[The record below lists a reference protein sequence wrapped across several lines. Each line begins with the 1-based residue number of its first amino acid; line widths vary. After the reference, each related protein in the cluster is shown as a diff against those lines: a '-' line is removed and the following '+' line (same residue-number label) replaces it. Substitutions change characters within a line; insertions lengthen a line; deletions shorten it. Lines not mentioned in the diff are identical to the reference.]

1 MRRLLILC
9 LGAFLAAACARDG
22 ASTTG
27 ESAAAGDVLFSLE
40 LKEDGKALATFPEAG
55 EDGVL
60 GRFIHT
66 AGLTAGLG
74 SNPIGLDRGLGDAG
88 RVVVFRIAGGKLVLE
103 QENWE
108 YRASADNPAE
118 RRAVRNSFASSVLWA
133 GKLEEDAPAGRV
145 AVDIAPFL
153 ASDAMNVA
161 GRLKARG
168 QGSYALDKDR
178 SFVEPAGVL
187 LFPDNVEVDA
197 AITFSGAEPGDEVSE
212 VAADGRSFTLT
223 LHHSFVRLPEDG
235 FRSREFDS
243 RVGVIDMAYYDY
255 SAPLAGQVQRAFAR
269 RFRLQRVDPAA
280 EKGPVKKPIIFY
292 VDNGAPEPIRSALVE
307 GASWWAEA
315 FEAAGFEDAYRVE
328 VLPEDAHPMDARYN
342 VIQWVHRQTR
352 GWSYGGGA
360 ADPRTGEM
368 LKARVILGSQRV
380 RQDRMIFEGLA
391 GTDKTGSGAPDDP
404 LQLSLA
410 RIRQL
415 SAHEVGHTLGFA
427 HNFAA
432 STNDRAS
439 VMDYPAP
446 LVRPGNESGL
456 DFSEAYGV
464 GVGPWDAFATK
475 WLYAEFPEGVD
486 EAAALEDMIDDA
498 YASGLRFVDDAH
510 GRSTGAAHPYGSVWD
525 NGADPVAMLD
535 ETMEVR
541 ARALAGFG
549 ERVLKAGEPTS
560 RMREVIAPIYLYHRY
575 QTAAAA
581 KLIGGYA
588 FRHAEKG
595 DPDAAGSPVA
605 PDRQRAALDALLK
618 TVDARALALPSS
630 VSDRLSP
637 TIDAGYGWAGG
648 KEQFDGA
655 TGAMFDVS
663 SAANAA
669 ASMTFSAIFH
679 PARVARVIET
689 GRRGDDVLTL
699 EEMFEASEAAVFRG
713 EGVDAEP
720 VIARVAQGRFAATLM
735 DLAASDVSPEI
746 AARTDGY
753 LKALSGRIRP
763 SLIEGASDDRAFREW
778 LVARIAAHLDRPAPS
793 SAPAPAAIAPP
804 PGSPIGSPNGA
815 AESCWHC
822 DPLGVE

>member
-9 LGAFLAAACARDG
+9 FAAVLAATSCAREG
-22 ASTTG
+22 APPKG
-27 ESAAAGDVLFSLE
+27 VAATDGDVLFPIDLTS
-40 LKEDGKALATFPEAG
+40 DGKAVATFPAPG
-55 EDGVL
+55 GDGVL
-60 GRFIHT
+60 GRYIHA

-74 SNPIGLDRGLGDAG
+74 SNPVGLDRGLGDAG
-88 RVVVFRIAGGKLVLE
+88 RIVVFRLAGGKVVLE

-118 RRAVRNSFASSVLWA
+118 KRAVRNSFASSILWA
-133 GKLEEDAPAGRV
+133 GKPEEGAPSGV
-145 AVDIAPFL
+145 VSVDLAPFF

-168 QGSYALDKDR
+168 QGSYKLDKER
-178 SFVEPAGVL
+178 SFVAPGGVL
-187 LFPDNVEVDA
+187 LFPDNVEIDA
-197 AITFSGAEPGDEVSE
+197 TVTFAADKAGDEVVE
-212 VAADGRSFTLT
+212 VAADGRSATLT
-223 LHHSFVRLPEDG
+223 LHHSFVRMPEEG
-235 FRSREFDS
+235 FTSRAFDS
-243 RVGVIDMAYYDY
+243 RVGVIDMAHYDY
-255 SAPLAGQVQRAFAR
+255 SAPLGDQVQRAFAR

-280 EKGPVKKPIIFY
+280 ETGPVKEPIVFY
-292 VDNGAPEPIRSALVE
+292 VDNGAPEPIQSALVE
-307 GASWWAEA
+307 GASWWADA
-315 FEAAGFEDAYRVE
+315 FEAAGFENAYRVE
-328 VLPEDAHPMDARYN
+328 VLPEDAHPMDVRYN

-352 GWSYGGGA
+352 GWSYGGGV

-432 STNDRAS
+432 STNNRAS

-446 LVRPGNESGL
+446 LVRPNADAGL
-456 DFSEAYGV
+456 DFSQAYGV
-464 GVGPWDAFATK
+464 GVGPWDKFATR

-486 EAAALEDMIDDA
+486 EAAALEKMVDEA

-510 GRSTGAAHPYGSVWD
+510 GRSTGAAHPFGSVWD
-525 NGADPVAMLD
+525 NGADPVASLD

-549 ERVLKAGEPTS
+549 DRVLKDGEPTS

-581 KLIGGYA
+581 KLIGGYE
-588 FRHAEKG
+588 FRHARKG
-595 DPDAAGSPVA
+595 DPNTLGAPVSA
-605 PDRQRAALDALLK
+605 ERQRAALASLLE
-618 TVDARALALPSS
+618 TVDPRALALPPA
-630 VSDRLSP
+630 VTDRLTP
-637 TIDAGYGWAGG
+637 TIDAGYGWASG
-648 KEQFDGA
+648 KEQFEGA
-655 TGAMFDVS
+655 TGAMFDLS

-669 ASMTFSAIFH
+669 ASMTFAAIFH

-689 GRRGDDVLTL
+689 GRRGDAALSL
-699 EEMFEASEAAVFRG
+699 EEMFEASEAAVFRA
-713 EGVDAEP
+713 EGVAAAP
-720 VIARVAQGRFAATLM
+720 IVARVVQARFVATLM
-735 DLAASDVSPEI
+735 DLAAGDASPEI
-746 AARTDGY
+746 AGRADGY
-753 LKALSGRIRP
+753 LKALSGRLRP
-763 SLIEGASDDRAFREW
+763 SLIEGPSDDRAFREW

-793 SAPAPAAIAPP
+793 TPPAPEAVRPP
-804 PGSPIGSPNGA
+804 PGSPIGA

-822 DPLGVE
+822 DPLTIP